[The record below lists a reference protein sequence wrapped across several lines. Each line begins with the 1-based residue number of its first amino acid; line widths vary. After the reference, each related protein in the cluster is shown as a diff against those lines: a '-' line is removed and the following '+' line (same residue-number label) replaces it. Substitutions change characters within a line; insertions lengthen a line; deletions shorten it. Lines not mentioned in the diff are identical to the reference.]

1 VVTIVQSYFD
11 DQDDLQDNAAANAVA
26 VAAAIAATRIL
37 EVRYCLEV
45 CGLNQHLTNAII
57 LEGYSKTTDFSMM
70 SSKRMDA
77 IFLFFRHLHAALSHC
92 HYWYYCYPLTLC
104 LSLFVTMPIASKPMA
119 STSSSMRQ
127 KFDSRTL
134 FAPLA
139 AARSKNKNKAAKER
153 KTRSLKKGFRV
164 KENPEYWAI
173 EEI

>member
-1 VVTIVQSYFD
+1 
-11 DQDDLQDNAAANAVA
+11 
-26 VAAAIAATRIL
+26 
-37 EVRYCLEV
+37 
-45 CGLNQHLTNAII
+45 
-57 LEGYSKTTDFSMM
+57 
-70 SSKRMDA
+70 
-77 IFLFFRHLHAALSHC
+77 
-92 HYWYYCYPLTLC
+92 
-104 LSLFVTMPIASKPMA
+104 
-119 STSSSMRQ
+119 MRQ